1 VIRVVCN
8 LLNFHLGRLQTLQ
21 CCTSSLA
28 ILFVSLRKIKKLR
41 QTEMDGP
48 DLVKLFVGIGLSEIK
63 AKETAKNS
71 NVSIN
76 LKTCI
81 DAVSKAPLLLLTV
94 MPLIYFSIHLCQT
107 KVVL

>member
-1 VIRVVCN
+1 
-8 LLNFHLGRLQTLQ
+8 
-21 CCTSSLA
+21 
-28 ILFVSLRKIKKLR
+28 
-41 QTEMDGP
+41 MDGP

-71 NVSIN
+71 NVSTN

-81 DAVSKAPLLLLTV
+81 DAVSKAPLLLLLTV
-94 MPLIYFSIHLCQT
+94 MPLIYFSIHVCQT